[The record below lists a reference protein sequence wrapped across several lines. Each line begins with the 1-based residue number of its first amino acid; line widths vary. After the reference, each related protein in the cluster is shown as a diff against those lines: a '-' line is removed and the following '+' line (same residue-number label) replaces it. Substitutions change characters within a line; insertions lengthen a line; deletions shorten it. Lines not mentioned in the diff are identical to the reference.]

1 MAKKTFHLDVVSPE
15 GQVYTGE
22 AEMLLVKG
30 SEGDLGITPGHL
42 QLLTSIPPGVAH
54 IHHGGL
60 EELLYVSGGI
70 LEVQPEHVTI
80 LADVVKR
87 PQDVNEAAALEAKKR
102 AEAAL
107 SGKVRPKDFAEV
119 RMELAEALAKLRV
132 IELLRQQKQRR

>member
-15 GQVYTGE
+15 AQLYSGE
-22 AEMLLVKG
+22 AEMLLIKG
-30 SEGDLGITPGHL
+30 AEGDLGITPGHL

-54 IHHGGL
+54 IYHEGA

-70 LEVQPEHVTI
+70 LEVQPSYVTI

-87 PQDVNEAAALEAKKR
+87 PQDVNEAAAREAKKR
-102 AEAAL
+102 AEQTL
-107 SGKVRPKDFAEV
+107 SGKVKPADFAEV
-119 RMELAEALAKLRV
+119 KQELMEALAKLRV